1 MQRILI
7 AEDDHKQA
15 DLIRLYLEQ
24 AGYSVLV
31 AHDGRQAI
39 ELARQR
45 RPDLLLLDLMMP
57 EVDGLDVCRIL
68 KQESDMPIVM
78 VTARSTEDD
87 MLFGLD
93 LGADDYV
100 TKPYSPRELV
110 ARVRALLRRA
120 GRAAG
125 DADGDAVHR
134 VGELLLD
141 GVRHEVRMAGEPVA
155 VTPGEFAVLA
165 VLMREPGRAFSRAD
179 LLQEAFGFDY
189 EGLDRTADV
198 HIKNLR
204 RKIERDAA
212 EPSYIET
219 VYGVGYRMRE
229 PDHAD

>member
-15 DLIRLYLEQ
+15 DLMRLYLEQ

-120 GRAAG
+120 GRAAV
-125 DADGDAVHR
+125 DTDAVYG

-212 EPSYIET
+212 EPRYIET

>member
-68 KQESDMPIVM
+68 KQESDVPIVM

-87 MLFGLD
+87 VLFGLD

-110 ARVRALLRRA
+110 ARVRALLRRS
-120 GRAAG
+120 GSAAA
-125 DADGDAVHR
+125 DADAVYG